1 MSVDAKAAGV
11 GLIWFVFFLTLK
23 KTLNS
28 LAFVRYLLSFVRSKW
43 NRRMRSVWWRK
54 GRRV

>member
-43 NRRMRSVWWRK
+43 N
-54 GRRV
+54 